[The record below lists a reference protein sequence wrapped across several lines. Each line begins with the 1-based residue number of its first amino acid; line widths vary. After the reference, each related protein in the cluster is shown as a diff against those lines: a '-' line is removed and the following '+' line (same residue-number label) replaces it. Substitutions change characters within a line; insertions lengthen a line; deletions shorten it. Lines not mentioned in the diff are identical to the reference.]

1 MSLPEQEILNSTIS
15 RFFQIEDIT
24 TGDNKDGYLVRYRGK
39 MTTSNIPAA
48 YDSLAENLRPHKVTP
63 LFRKDDQGTHIIF
76 ITDGIIEPQ
85 PSRISINIIM
95 LILTIISVMFTG
107 AQMSATE
114 MPPDAAGQILA
125 SLKNIFS
132 GAPFALALLS
142 ILGAH
147 ELGHYFAGRYHKTA
161 VTLPYFIP
169 LPLSLLG
176 TMGAFIQLK
185 DFPKNKRHLLDIG
198 IAGPLAGLIIAIPVL
213 LIGLSLSEI
222 GPIQQTQ
229 GGFIE
234 GNSLLYLAAKYI
246 TFHQLLPAP
255 ASYDG
260 MSPILYW
267 LRYFFTGSP
276 IPYGGTDVLIHPVA
290 LAGWAGILV
299 TAINLIPAGQLDGGH
314 IMYVLFGKR
323 LRYAYPII
331 LTILLIMGYFWNGWW
346 LWVGLLLLFGRNYA
360 EPLDQITELDPAR
373 RILAICAILIF
384 IIVFTPVPIA
394 LM

>member
-1 MSLPEQEILNSTIS
+1 
-15 RFFQIEDIT
+15 
-24 TGDNKDGYLVRYRGK
+24 
-39 MTTSNIPAA
+39 
-48 YDSLAENLRPHKVTP
+48 
-63 LFRKDDQGTHIIF
+63 
-76 ITDGIIEPQ
+76 
-85 PSRISINIIM
+85 M